1 MNTTLQK
8 QCTAKVQQILLKNIQ
23 KKGEMIMASSLVQ
36 VRVDNELK
44 REAIELFDKLGLDIS
59 TAIRVFLARAVRDGG
74 IPFSMVL
81 EEKAEVVEA
90 IEVTEDNE

>member
-1 MNTTLQK
+1 
-8 QCTAKVQQILLKNIQ
+8 
-23 KKGEMIMASSLVQ
+23 MASSLVQ

-44 REAIELFDKLGLDIS
+44 KEAIELFDKLGLDIS
-59 TAIRVFLARAVRDGG
+59 TAIRVFLARAVRDGW

-81 EEKAEVVEA
+81 EESKTEAEE

>member
-1 MNTTLQK
+1 
-8 QCTAKVQQILLKNIQ
+8 
-23 KKGEMIMASSLVQ
+23 MASSLVQ

-44 REAIELFDKLGLDIS
+44 KEAIELFDKLGLDIS

-81 EEKAEVVEA
+81 EESKTEAEE